1 MDWSTNKIEFL
12 FLSFQLKV
20 KFRDIV
26 LDHDIVEDDS
36 DYTYDGVYGEVLD
49 TRIGTNLPNIILDH
63 ELSRKAVIKAKALQL

>member
-1 MDWSTNKIEFL
+1 M
-12 FLSFQLKV
+12 
-20 KFRDIV
+20 

-63 ELSRKAVIKAKALQL
+63 ELSRKVVIKAKALQL